1 MSHAKRSPQMVPLG
15 VRYMLGSAF
24 FFSLMTLFVKAA
36 GQRLPSQEI
45 VLARGLVTLIL
56 TYGMVRRAGLSP
68 RGGRRGILLFRG
80 LVGFAALT
88 CFYFALTRL
97 PIAEATVLHYTSP
110 VWTAL
115 IAAPLLGEPVTRLV
129 LGASLVS
136 FTGVAL
142 IARPGFLFGG
152 LASDLDLLAVGIAL
166 VGALLSSGAYVA
178 VREASKTEHA
188 FVIIYYFAFVTVI
201 GPLPAVARF
210 AVWPSGGEWL
220 VLLGV
225 GLATQLA
232 QICLTRGLSLVPAG
246 RAMTVAY
253 TQILFAAL
261 WGALF
266 FAEYPDG
273 WTVVGALLVIIG
285 AAAVS
290 LRDRAALS
298 APTQGG

>member
-1 MSHAKRSPQMVPLG
+1 MTQF
-15 VRYMLGSAF
+15 VRKAMAIRPENRF
-24 FFSLMTLFVKAA
+24 QNVKAM
-36 GQRLPSQEI
+36 R
-45 VLARGLVTLIL
+45 
-56 TYGMVRRAGLSP
+56 
-68 RGGRRGILLFRG
+68 
-80 LVGFAALT
+80 
-88 CFYFALTRL
+88 
-97 PIAEATVLHYTSP
+97 
-110 VWTAL
+110 TAL
-115 IAAPLLGEPVTRLV
+115 DKRLFKLRQQSRSSSTSHRVQQTVKRQPQRRSSKPRQEAIKVKRYLDEYAPKLAPVVTPMLKPITV
-129 LGASLVS
+129 V
-136 FTGVAL
+136 
-142 IARPGFLFGG
+142 GG
-152 LASDLDLLAVGIAL
+152 L
-166 VGALLSSGAYVA
+166 
-178 VREASKTEHA
+178 
-188 FVIIYYFAFVTVI
+188 FAFVTVI

-225 GLATQLA
+225 GVATQFA